1 MAISHTL
8 TYLSITGFCRGFHSC
23 GTLPWPFPTASE
35 LNMVEIGF
43 YGTLF
48 GQAPSK
54 ILLDLSNKGAIE
66 PNSHYMRFISRGSI
80 RSLSPRQIHTYTPR
94 MALNAATAAREARW
108 TSNTR
113 HTGHWLDPRTWSWN
127 CARTIAD
134 DFISR
139 WDGSWSRGHFWSA
152 PALPL
157 RFFVHLI
164 AVCARAGY
172 VTRAPIANCSS
183 RLLRSGPRPDPTPL
197 LATVA
202 AVCSVCQCVLGG
214 ANDGASV
221 MMQSV
226 RSRNRG
232 KQMHST
238 DTHTHTHTHWRGRC
252 MPSSVCVCTRL
263 QSVTIVHYLEESL
276 QPLEAFGAKYAKS
289 STVRFNFLFC

>member
-1 MAISHTL
+1 MKVLADQLQRSVCRTL
-8 TYLSITGFCRGFHSC
+8 QTEQLHEMHHRRLYVLNSGPLVRWQQCCPVLLPLS
-23 GTLPWPFPTASE
+23 
-35 LNMVEIGF
+35 
-43 YGTLF
+43 
-48 GQAPSK
+48 
-54 ILLDLSNKGAIE
+54 
-66 PNSHYMRFISRGSI
+66 GSI

-197 LATVA
+197 LVTVA

-232 KQMHST
+232 KQTALHR
-238 DTHTHTHTHWRGRC
+238 HTHTLAG
-252 MPSSVCVCTRL
+252 
-263 QSVTIVHYLEESL
+263 
-276 QPLEAFGAKYAKS
+276 
-289 STVRFNFLFC
+289 